1 MNAPRRS
8 PAIFARPLADYAL
21 RQIDPLVARRG
32 FGEAALILRWQ
43 EIVGERIA
51 SLCAPERLQ
60 WPPRPRRK
68 VEVALIVHGDKV
80 RAERTRGSEPATLIL
95 RVEPG
100 FGLDIQHM
108 TQTIVDRVNAHL
120 GWRCVG
126 RIIQRQGASPLLPN
140 FLSLSARPS
149 PPPSDPAARARA
161 EAVVAGIADLS
172 LQSALLR
179 LGENALRQKNGA
191 DREAGP
197 G

>member
-1 MNAPRRS
+1 MNAPRRP
-8 PAIFARPLADYAL
+8 PASFARPLAEYAL

-32 FGEAALILRWQ
+32 FGEAALILRWP
-43 EIVGERIA
+43 EIVGEQIA

-60 WPPRPRRK
+60 WPPRPRRR
-68 VEVALIVHGDKV
+68 VEVPSGDKTRV
-80 RAERTRGSEPATLIL
+80 DRTRHPEPATLIL

-120 GWRCVG
+120 GWRCVC
-126 RIIQRQGASPLLPN
+126 RIVQRQGAS
-140 FLSLSARPS
+140 SLSTNHPGLLARPS
-149 PPPSDPAARARA
+149 QRPPDPAARARA
-161 EAVVAGIADLS
+161 QAVVAGIADLS

-179 LGENALRQKNGA
+179 LGENALRPKTGA
-191 DREAGP
+191 DREPGP